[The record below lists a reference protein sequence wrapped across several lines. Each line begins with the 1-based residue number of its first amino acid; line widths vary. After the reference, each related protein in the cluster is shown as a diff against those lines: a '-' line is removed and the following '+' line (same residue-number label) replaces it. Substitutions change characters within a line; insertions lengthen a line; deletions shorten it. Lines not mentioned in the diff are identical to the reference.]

1 MKNLKKRLI
10 NILKIS
16 CKLLLFL
23 FLSFK
28 AYSSDIL
35 LEIRGN
41 DFTDNDVILSLI
53 KEKPSKLDEEYSNY
67 LIKTLDNSNLFDEVS
82 VKIEENKFI
91 IFISEYANLNKIYYR
106 NNERLKNEELDEV
119 ANQLNLSNSNPNSI
133 NNFITEVKKIY
144 NSFGYNNIEITYS
157 LDVEESS
164 NVADLYIEFNE
175 GEITKI
181 SNIYFEG
188 NDSVSKQSL
197 RSVIKSKTKT
207 LRNIFA
213 NNNYKE
219 FIVENDLL
227 LISRYYKNNGFIDIV
242 VDYKVEFLK
251 SNKVNLYFNISEGN
265 KYYLST
271 IKYIDVKNI
280 LDQNLNLELQNL
292 INENINDEDKNYYSL
307 SMISNLKQKISNK
320 IIGNGL
326 EFVEIKSLE
335 KIDGNKVDILFE
347 ILPVEP
353 KYVNQ
358 INIYGNSR
366 TYDHVIRREIS
377 VAEGDPINS
386 LKINEI
392 KDKLRSLNLFNKVE
406 IEQKNINEDEVD
418 ISLNVEEKQ
427 TGTFNAGVSVGSL
440 DGLGVIVGLSE
451 RNFYGTGRSLNALI
465 NTSDTQTEYTLE
477 TTDRLFYENDVDIS
491 YLINYKEQDF
501 SNAKSYN
508 LNTSTVGIGLSYDL
522 NPKIKHKIGLDYLIK
537 DYSITNVNT
546 VSSVIDTSSGENVS
560 FLLKNNITYSSLNPG
575 FIKKDGQLISVNNF
589 IETPTS
595 STNGYIKNI
604 FTYRN
609 YKSLEKNIFSF
620 QSRLGNIQSLS
631 NNDILSDDKFSLGGR
646 WLRGFD
652 NFGAG
657 PRNSRTSYVGGN
669 NLFVTKLDYSRE
681 LTDKSDFPIQFN
693 LFNDYGLLWGNK
705 TDPINYDTSLR
716 SSVGF
721 GLRYYSPIGPIGFS
735 WGFPILDE
743 EYDIK
748 RMFLFSIGNI
758 D

>member
-1 MKNLKKRLI
+1 M
-10 NILKIS
+10 
-16 CKLLLFL
+16 
-23 FLSFK
+23 
-28 AYSSDIL
+28 
-35 LEIRGN
+35 
-41 DFTDNDVILSLI
+41 
-53 KEKPSKLDEEYSNY
+53 
-67 LIKTLDNSNLFDEVS
+67 
-82 VKIEENKFI
+82 
-91 IFISEYANLNKIYYR
+91 
-106 NNERLKNEELDEV
+106 
-119 ANQLNLSNSNPNSI
+119 
-133 NNFITEVKKIY
+133 
-144 NSFGYNNIEITYS
+144 
-157 LDVEESS
+157 
-164 NVADLYIEFNE
+164 
-175 GEITKI
+175 
-181 SNIYFEG
+181 
-188 NDSVSKQSL
+188 
-197 RSVIKSKTKT
+197 
-207 LRNIFA
+207 
-213 NNNYKE
+213 
-219 FIVENDLL
+219 
-227 LISRYYKNNGFIDIV
+227 
-242 VDYKVEFLK
+242 
-251 SNKVNLYFNISEGN
+251 
-265 KYYLST
+265 
-271 IKYIDVKNI
+271 
-280 LDQNLNLELQNL
+280 
-292 INENINDEDKNYYSL
+292 
-307 SMISNLKQKISNK
+307 
-320 IIGNGL
+320 
-326 EFVEIKSLE
+326 
-335 KIDGNKVDILFE
+335 
-347 ILPVEP
+347 
-353 KYVNQ
+353 
-358 INIYGNSR
+358 
-366 TYDHVIRREIS
+366 
-377 VAEGDPINS
+377 
-386 LKINEI
+386 
-392 KDKLRSLNLFNKVE
+392 
-406 IEQKNINEDEVD
+406 
-418 ISLNVEEKQ
+418 
-427 TGTFNAGVSVGSL
+427 SVGSL

-546 VSSVIDTSSGENVS
+546 VSVIDTSSGDNVS
-560 FLLKNNITYSSLNPG
+560 FLLNNNITYSSLYPG

-595 STNGYIKNI
+595 SSNGYIKNI

>member
-1 MKNLKKRLI
+1 M
-10 NILKIS
+10 
-16 CKLLLFL
+16 
-23 FLSFK
+23 
-28 AYSSDIL
+28 
-35 LEIRGN
+35 
-41 DFTDNDVILSLI
+41 
-53 KEKPSKLDEEYSNY
+53 
-67 LIKTLDNSNLFDEVS
+67 
-82 VKIEENKFI
+82 
-91 IFISEYANLNKIYYR
+91 
-106 NNERLKNEELDEV
+106 
-119 ANQLNLSNSNPNSI
+119 
-133 NNFITEVKKIY
+133 
-144 NSFGYNNIEITYS
+144 
-157 LDVEESS
+157 
-164 NVADLYIEFNE
+164 
-175 GEITKI
+175 
-181 SNIYFEG
+181 
-188 NDSVSKQSL
+188 
-197 RSVIKSKTKT
+197 
-207 LRNIFA
+207 
-213 NNNYKE
+213 
-219 FIVENDLL
+219 
-227 LISRYYKNNGFIDIV
+227 
-242 VDYKVEFLK
+242 
-251 SNKVNLYFNISEGN
+251 
-265 KYYLST
+265 
-271 IKYIDVKNI
+271 
-280 LDQNLNLELQNL
+280 
-292 INENINDEDKNYYSL
+292 
-307 SMISNLKQKISNK
+307 
-320 IIGNGL
+320 
-326 EFVEIKSLE
+326 EIKSLE
-335 KIDGNKVDILFE
+335 KIDGNSRYPIK

-366 TYDHVIRREIS
+366 TYDNVIRREIS
-377 VAEGDPINS
+377 VSEGDPINS